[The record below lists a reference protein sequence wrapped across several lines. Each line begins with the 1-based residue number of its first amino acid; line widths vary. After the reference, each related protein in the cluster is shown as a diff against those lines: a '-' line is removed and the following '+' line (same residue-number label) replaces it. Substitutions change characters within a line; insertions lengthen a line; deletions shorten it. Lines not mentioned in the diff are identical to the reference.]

1 MKRPWRRMFQGVLL
15 ALLVPTGW
23 ALILSLAGGWTLAQ
37 TRYHYWLF
45 GYMLLGSALVF
56 CCFGYLIGRNEER
69 FSELSLND
77 FLTKLF
83 NVRYFH
89 ERLLKEF
96 ANAKRYGSPLT
107 LALLDLD
114 HFKQVN
120 DAYGHPAGDRVLKIV
135 AQTVAQA
142 VRQGDTVARV
152 GGEEFGVIMPQTST
166 EQGLVLAERIRR
178 AVKEREIPL
187 PGRGVIT
194 IRVSLGV
201 AGTDRVQAESASGL
215 FAAAD
220 QALYAAKRSGR
231 DRVVAAPV
239 ATI

>member
-1 MKRPWRRMFQGVLL
+1 MKRPWRRTLQG
-15 ALLVPTGW
+15 ALLSLAVPGGW
-23 ALILSLAGGWTLAQ
+23 ALIMTLTASWPLAQ
-37 TRYHYWLF
+37 TRYHCWLF
-45 GYMLLGSALVF
+45 GYMFLGSALAF

-77 FLTKLF
+77 YLTKLF
-83 NVRYFH
+83 NARYFH

-120 DAYGHPAGDRVLKIV
+120 DAYGHPAGDHALKIV
-135 AQTVAQA
+135 AQTVSET
-142 VRQGDTVARV
+142 VRQGDTLARI

-166 EQGLVLAERIRR
+166 EQGFVLAERIRR
-178 AVKEREIPL
+178 AVKKRDIPL
-187 PGRGVIT
+187 PGRGNIN
-194 IRVSLGV
+194 IRISLGV
-201 AGTDRVQAESASGL
+201 AGSDAIQAESAAGL

-220 QALYAAKRSGR
+220 QALYAAKRAGR
-231 DRVVAAPV
+231 DRVVAAP
-239 ATI
+239 AAAI